1 MHMPKMKQ
9 ASDFA
14 GRTAAAA
21 VRRNAL
27 ASSKALV
34 FFMVFTSARGQNATG
49 RALAAADHRHD
60 DAIADGF
67 FAEALLGNGGGG
79 AVLAEVAGDAI
90 SGLCRARRGKGE
102 ETCTGEQQNPGLL
115 HGCS

>member
-1 MHMPKMKQ
+1 MTQVPQVSVLWVPQTTTLQGWALGVEVLQVLHMPKMKQ

-34 FFMVFTSARGQNATG
+34 FFMVLN
-49 RALAAADHRHD
+49 
-60 DAIADGF
+60 
-67 FAEALLGNGGGG
+67 LLGIG
-79 AVLAEVAGDAI
+79 ASPWGPLQGKVLLTV
-90 SGLCRARRGKGE
+90 
-102 ETCTGEQQNPGLL
+102 
-115 HGCS
+115 